1 VSPPLRLVATD
12 LDGTLFAPG
21 YVVTPRTRAAI
32 VATVAAGIPVVVA
45 TGRSQWTAEPL
56 LLGVAGLD
64 LVVCSNGASR
74 YSLADRRSLVEHPI
88 GAEVVKDILVALAE
102 GLPGCVFGWETAA
115 GLAYEAGFQDPPHTE
130 RRLTPSP
137 LLERQQGAAIRKLL
151 VAHPE
156 LTAHAL
162 LLEVRPRLPRACV
175 AACSGA
181 PFVEI
186 TGAGIDKAFGIRA
199 VCADLGIDAASVLA
213 FGDNDN
219 DIALLRWA
227 GRSVAMGNARPEVKA
242 VADEVTA
249 SCEADG
255 VARILESVG

>member
-1 VSPPLRLVATD
+1 VTEPVRLVATD
-12 LDGTLFAPG
+12 LDGTLFASG
-21 YVVTPRTRAAI
+21 HVVTPRTRAAI

-88 GAEVVKDILVALAE
+88 GAEVVDEILVSLTE

-115 GLAYEAGFQDPPHTE
+115 GLDYEPGFQDPLHTE
-130 RRLTPSP
+130 RRATSP
-137 LLERQQGAAIRKLL
+137 LRRLRQRGAAIRKLL

-162 LLEVRPRLPRACV
+162 LREVRPRLPEACV

-186 TGAGIDKAFGIRA
+186 TGAGVDKAFGIRA
-199 VCADLGIDAASVLA
+199 VCADLGVDAASVLA

-219 DIALLRWA
+219 DVALLRWA

-242 VADEVTA
+242 VAGDVTA
-249 SCEADG
+249 TCDADG
-255 VARILESVG
+255 VARVLETLS